1 MGSIVVFL
9 MPLLFL
15 GVGLFAR
22 RYTIA
27 TRLLVICIIVPLLLA
42 LYIWQ

>member
-1 MGSIVVFL
+1 MGTVIVLL

-22 RYTIA
+22 RYTVS
-27 TRLLVICIIVPLLLA
+27 TRLLIVCIIVPLLLA